1 MPTLVDVIDN
11 YVNGSTGTI
20 TDANGL
26 SVGYTITGNNVVTTN
41 GNTYVYDDDS
51 AQVYASP
58 TANSYFDATF
68 SHEVTGLLIEMRG
81 SDIGET
87 YAVRINGVIVDL
99 NAMIAAGDAVF
110 TTDGA
115 GLHSVTANGQLTSS
129 GVYNDGSIGYV
140 QFNIPI
146 TQLGIIG
153 TGSDPTKPSGF
164 DTFEIGIV
172 PNAVVCFCDG
182 TLIDTPDGPRAI
194 ETLRRGDLVLT
205 LDHGAQPIR
214 WIGATA
220 LDQIDLKLG
229 PKRSPVRIR
238 AGALGGGLPLRDLMV
253 SRQHR
258 ILFRNEGTAERFG
271 ASEVLIPAIK
281 LVGRPG
287 IEIVENL
294 KEVRYWHLLFNQH
307 ELVFS
312 EGALT
317 ESLHT
322 GPEAK
327 KSLSRDAREELI
339 ALGFWDAETDQPA
352 AMARTEVRRAREL
365 RDFWADCDQ
374 LAL

>member
-11 YVNGSTGTI
+11 YADGSTGTI

-26 SVGYTITGNNVVTTN
+26 SVGYAITGNNVVTTN
-41 GNTYVYDDDS
+41 GNIYVYDDDS
-51 AQVYASP
+51 AQVYANP

-81 SDIGET
+81 SDAGET
-87 YAVRINGVIVDL
+87 FAVRINGAIVDL
-99 NAMIAAGDAVF
+99 NLLISTGAAVF
-110 TTDGA
+110 TTEGA
-115 GLHSVTANGQLTSS
+115 GLHSVTANGQLTAS
-129 GVYNDGSIGYV
+129 GVYNDGSVGYV
-140 QFNIPI
+140 QFNFPI
-146 TQLGIIG
+146 IQLGIIG
-153 TGSDPTKPSGF
+153 TGIDPARPSGF

-172 PNAVVCFCDG
+172 PSAAVCFCDG
-182 TLIDTPDGPRAI
+182 TLIDTPNGPRAI
-194 ETLRRGDLVLT
+194 ETLRRGDLVMT

-220 LDQIDLKLG
+220 LDRIDLALER
-229 PKRSPVRIR
+229 KRHPVRIR

-258 ILFRNEGTAERFG
+258 VLLRTEGAAERFG
-271 ASEVLIPAIK
+271 ATEVLIPAIK

-287 IEIVENL
+287 IEIVEDVT
-294 KEVRYWHLLFNQH
+294 EVRYWHLLFEQH

-312 EGALT
+312 EGSLT
-317 ESLHT
+317 ESLYP
-322 GPEAK
+322 GREAK

-352 AMARTEVRRAREL
+352 VMARTEIRRARDL
-365 RDFWADCDQ
+365 RDFWADCEQ